1 MVKLLSS
8 LPVGTKVKDV
18 NTQYR
23 GEVITWLITSHNHY
37 ASGQTALIS
46 DKILAFKAFDAKE
59 STNAD
64 SDRKTMGNNNYEKSN
79 IRQWLN
85 SDASNWYAAQHD
97 YDVAP
102 LKNAVSANPYDEEP
116 GFLTNFSEQFKKA
129 LIPTSITVVV
139 PNYDG
144 GNKTQVTDKVFL
156 PSRIEVWGSGYENS
170 IAEGK
175 HMTYFSGNSK
185 AVAYPTAKTVALAEQ
200 YGISTTKGASW
211 WLRTPHYGKTG
222 VGRWVQPDGSFINSY
237 AYSVQQGD
245 LAGVRPAINLTA
257 DVKVSDTPDS
267 NGVYTIVDFA
277 LNTAPTINVTS
288 PSDARTLYENDTF
301 AIAGTTTDADSGN
314 VVSVK
319 YSIDGGATQAITAS
333 VSSGTAISFAKNLV
347 YKSGKLYDG
356 ATAITSTLAEGS
368 QHTLKV
374 WAEDDQGGKST
385 EIIRTFYV
393 VPNRAATLTLDAFV
407 TRTGL
412 IDSDVVN
419 ISGTVADLDNSNVI
433 VKYKIGNGAYTQVFN
448 GIASATPTPF
458 SFNVLLAD
466 LVDGTNQITIQ
477 AVDAYS
483 AVTQQVIAL
492 NKTANEE
499 PLKTAVTYYEITP
512 PNGTADGLQLYVE
525 REIGDLVVTADVFMG
540 DTGATEVFKPMTL
553 ASSANLTNGNVE
565 DTFSYEHGAD
575 AAKVMVRITMTRTST
590 ATNKAIK
597 KISGVLS

>member
-1 MVKLLSS
+1 MVKTLSQ
-8 LPVGTKVKDV
+8 LPVGAKIKDANTKY
-18 NTQYR
+18 NGAT
-23 GEVITWLITSHNHY
+23 ITWLVGGRNHY
-37 ASGQTALIS
+37 GANQTALVSEKIIS
-46 DKILAFKAFDAKE
+46 LKAFDAIE
-59 STNAD
+59 TRNTD
-64 SDRKTMGNNNYEKSN
+64 SNRKNYGNNRYSQSN

-85 SDASNWYAAQHD
+85 SSTTSWYSAQHSAD
-97 YDVAP
+97 APPNNANVYSNYNEYDA
-102 LKNAVSANPYDEEP
+102 EP
-116 GFLTNFSEQFKKA
+116 GFLTNFSENMRNA
-129 LIPTSITVVV
+129 LVPTTLTVAKNTVT
-139 PNYDG
+139 DG
-144 GNKTQVTDKVFL
+144 GGSETVSDKVFL
-156 PSRIEVWGSGYENS
+156 LSNTEVGLTNENS

-175 HMTYFSGNSK
+175 LMSLFSTAANRIAKPTATAVSKSEYKDTTNLLDSK
-185 AVAYPTAKTVALAEQ
+185 AWY
-200 YGISTTKGASW
+200 Y
-211 WLRTPHYGKTG
+211 WLRTPSASYSSDARY
-222 VGRWVQPDGSFINSY
+222 VNLNGSLSGSSACGGYN
-237 AYSVQQGD
+237 
-245 LAGVRPAINLTA
+245 GVRPAINITSTIA
-257 DVKVSDTPDS
+257 VSDVPDTD
-267 NGVYTIVDFA
+267 GAYTLIF
-277 LNTAPTINVTS
+277 NNAPTINVTS

-301 AIAGTTTDADSGN
+301 AIAGTTTDADNGN

-333 VSSGTAISFAKNLV
+333 VSAGTAISFAKNLV

-412 IDSDVVN
+412 INSDVVN
-419 ISGTVADLDNSNVI
+419 ISGTVADLDNGNVI

-458 SFNVLLAD
+458 SFNILLAD
-466 LVDGTNQITIQ
+466 LVDGANQITIQ

-483 AVTQQVIAL
+483 AVTQQVITL

-525 REIGDLVVTADVFMG
+525 RELGDLVVTADVFMG
-540 DTGATEVFKPMTL
+540 DTGATEVFKSMTL

-575 AAKVMVRITMTRTST
+575 AAKFVVRITMTRTST

>member
-1 MVKLLSS
+1 MVKLLSN
-8 LPVGTKVKDV
+8 LPVGAKIKDV
-18 NTQYR
+18 GTKYN
-23 GEVITWLITSHNHY
+23 GEVITWLVGGHNHY
-37 ASGQTALIS
+37 GANQTALVSEKIIS
-46 DKILAFKAFDAKE
+46 LKAFDAKE
-59 STNAD
+59 ASNSN
-64 SDRKTMGNNNYEKSN
+64 SDRKTYGNNCYSQSN

-85 SDASNWYAAQHD
+85 SSTASWYSAQHSAD
-97 YDVAP
+97 AQPNNANVWSNYNEYDA
-102 LKNAVSANPYDEEP
+102 EP
-116 GFLTNFSEQFKKA
+116 GFLTNFSENMRNA
-129 LIPTSITVVV
+129 LVPTTLTVAKNTVT
-139 PNYDG
+139 DG
-144 GNKTQVTDKVFL
+144 GGSEAVSDKVFL
-156 PSRIEVWGSGYENS
+156 LSNTEVGLVNENN

-175 HMTYFSGNSK
+175 LMSLFSTASNRITK
-185 AVAYPTAKTVALAEQ
+185 PTATAVSKSEYTNSSLNANSDWN
-200 YGISTTKGASW
+200 Y
-211 WLRTPHYGKTG
+211 WLRTPYASSSNFARCVNEYVTINISSAYYGN
-222 VGRWVQPDGSFINSY
+222 V
-237 AYSVQQGD
+237 
-245 LAGVRPAINLTA
+245 GVRPALNLNSTIA
-257 DVKVSDTPDS
+257 VSDAPDADGAYVIQW
-267 NGVYTIVDFA
+267 NAT
-277 LNTAPTINVTS
+277 PTINVTS

-301 AIAGTTTDADSGN
+301 AIAGTTTDTDNGN

-333 VSSGTAISFAKNLV
+333 VSAGTAISFAKNLV

-356 ATAITSTLAEGS
+356 ATAITSTLSEGS

-393 VPNRAATLTLDAFV
+393 VPNRAATLNLDAFV

-419 ISGTVADLDNSNVI
+419 ISGTVADLDNGNVI

-458 SFNVLLAD
+458 DFNVLLAD
-466 LVDGTNQITIQ
+466 LVDGANQITIQ

-483 AVTQQVIAL
+483 AVTQQVITL

-525 REIGDLVVTADVFMG
+525 RELGDLVVTADVFMG

-575 AAKVMVRITMTRTST
+575 AAKVVVRITMTRTST

>member
-1 MVKLLSS
+1 MVKSLSS
-8 LPVGTKVKDV
+8 LPVGAKIKDANTKY
-18 NTQYR
+18 NGAT
-23 GEVITWLITSHNHY
+23 ITWLVGGHNHY
-37 ASGQTALIS
+37 AQNQTALVSERIIS
-46 DKILAFKAFDAKE
+46 LKAFDAIE
-59 STNAD
+59 ASNSN
-64 SDRKTMGNNNYEKSN
+64 SDRKLYGNNRYSQSN

-85 SDASNWYAAQHD
+85 SSATSWYSAQHSAD
-97 YDVAP
+97 APPNNANVWSNYNEYDAE
-102 LKNAVSANPYDEEP
+102 A
-116 GFLTNFSEQFKKA
+116 GFLSNFSENMRNA
-129 LIPTSITVVV
+129 LVPTTLTIAKNKVT
-139 PNYDG
+139 DG
-144 GNKTQVTDKVFL
+144 GGSETVSDKVFL
-156 PSRIEVWGSGYENS
+156 LSNTEVGLANENS

-175 HMTYFSGNSK
+175 RMSLFSTASNRIAKPTSQAVGKSEYTNSSLN
-185 AVAYPTAKTVALAEQ
+185 ANSAWY
-200 YGISTTKGASW
+200 Y
-211 WLRTPHYGKTG
+211 WLRTPHASYSDGARGAGT
-222 VGRWVQPDGSFINSY
+222 DGSLSYTY
-237 AYSVQQGD
+237 AYYGFR
-245 LAGVRPAINLTA
+245 GVRPALNLNSTIA
-257 DVKVSDTPDS
+257 VSDAPDAD
-267 NGVYTIVDFA
+267 GAYTIVWNA
-277 LNTAPTINVTS
+277 APTINVTS

-301 AIAGTTTDADSGN
+301 AIAGTTTDTDSGN

-333 VSSGTAISFAKNLV
+333 VSAGTAISFAKNLV

-393 VPNRAATLTLDAFV
+393 VPNRAATLNLDAFV

-412 IDSDVVN
+412 INSDVVN
-419 ISGTVADLDNSNVI
+419 ISGTVADLDNGNVI

-448 GIASATPTPF
+448 GTANATPAPF
-458 SFNVLLAD
+458 NFNVLLAD
-466 LVDGTNQITIQ
+466 LVGGANQITIQ

-483 AVTQQVIAL
+483 AVTQQVITL

-525 REIGDLVVTADVFMG
+525 RELGDLVVTADVFMG

-575 AAKVMVRITMTRTST
+575 AAKVVVRITMTRTST